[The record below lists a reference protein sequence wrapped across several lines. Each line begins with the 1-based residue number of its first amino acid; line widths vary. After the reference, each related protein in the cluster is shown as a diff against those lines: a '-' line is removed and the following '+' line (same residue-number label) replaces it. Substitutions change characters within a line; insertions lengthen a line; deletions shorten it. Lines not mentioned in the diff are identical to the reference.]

1 MRPSEVLLSSE
12 PVSVEDMLS
21 GKLQEVAEAQAEWHQ
36 NIMWTKTMYRS

>member
-21 GKLQEVAEAQAEWHQ
+21 GKLQEVAEAQAE
-36 NIMWTKTMYRS
+36 